1 MQEPGIL
8 RGVNAKDVKFNADES
23 SRSGCISSSV
33 HSHLFPLR
41 ILGNHLFQSSITMA
55 QQLLRNF
62 VPDFVA
68 LGYTLFFCFATM
80 DWTFVAVLIMQ
91 LQLRSFGFLLRSAAG
106 FVFHLLQFLKQLI
119 SMRGY
124 EKSCSCF
131 AYLICALGLGKDGSG
146 MVEPVQVQVVESR
159 AGLGSQQKRS
169 GPNFEVHPGDSY
181 KALIQKMALAR
192 FREMS

>member
-1 MQEPGIL
+1 MQEPRIL

-33 HSHLFPLR
+33 HSHLLPLR

-55 QQLLRNF
+55 QGVGVEVVFDSSLVSEQ
-62 VPDFVA
+62 VVVA
-68 LGYTLFFCFATM
+68 
-80 DWTFVAVLIMQ
+80 W
-91 LQLRSFGFLLRSAAG
+91 
-106 FVFHLLQFLKQLI
+106 
-119 SMRGY
+119 
-124 EKSCSCF
+124 
-131 AYLICALGLGKDGSG
+131 KDGSG

-169 GPNFEVHPGDSY
+169 DPNFEVHPGDSY